1 MFSNLHFHLPNHFSR
16 TQRSFAVLTAV
27 TTFFAFQQPAVL
39 ADALQTGQAS
49 VQAQASAC
57 GKDPEKTI
65 DPLGEPRVVMKH
77 DALMYVLDE
86 TGMIPGGN
94 NSAYGLYRDD
104 TRTLSKLR
112 YVLNGQAPELLSKDV
127 KGFAATFI
135 YGIRQNKKDADR
147 SIVLRRDVA
156 MYQGISERITVTNY
170 SPEELNAVVSICTNA
185 DFKDMFEVRGF
196 QSKEKPRNIDTTT
209 GAYLRYG
216 YAADNVYTVLN
227 VASQPSAT
235 ISPGGFNWNV
245 RLKPGQSSTSEL
257 TITSLADTSSVN
269 EKESQT
275 WTYDVRLE
283 QANNSF
289 QKWLADCAQI
299 STDNAAFNKMLD
311 QAYLD
316 LYLLRQPVRGGTA
329 LTAGLPWYAVPFGR
343 DQAITGLQTVLFM
356 PKTSKEILLM
366 LAAYQGTKK
375 NTQTDEAPGKIM
387 HELRTGELATKG
399 IVPFHPYYGTIDA
412 TPLWVMLL
420 RKYLQCTGDMDTV
433 NKLLP
438 NLDRAVTYLLDASSE
453 GFLTYG
459 GEGALANQCWKDS
472 GNSMMHS
479 DGKLASA
486 PIAAC
491 EVQGYLYKALKD
503 AGYIYGMFGKIE
515 KNKQLEARA
524 QKLKTDFNAA
534 FWMPGKNYY
543 AMALAGGGKQC
554 DVVASNPGQ
563 LLMSGIIAEE
573 KKEAV
578 CKTLME
584 SHLFNGWGIRT
595 LSSHEFSYNPVSYHN
610 GSVWPHDNAMIA
622 FGLAANNH
630 KEDAGR
636 VFSGL
641 IDAGVA
647 FGDNRLPEL
656 FCGFERA
663 AGAPPVSYPVSC
675 VPQAWA
681 SGCLFQML
689 EACSGIDVEGA
700 QGQLNVKRP
709 YLPSFIHQINVKSL
723 PTGRGKADF
732 GLKKTANGFSTTGF
746 RTEGGVNF
754 HMDSGVSVGPEPENA
769 SSPRQTP

>member
-1 MFSNLHFHLPNHFSR
+1 MKVAYSNSHFLLHRELYFFR
-16 TQRSFAVLTAV
+16 QVFAIVLIF
-27 TTFFAFQQPAVL
+27 TTLITLRQPAF
-39 ADALQTGQAS
+39 ADDS
-49 VQAQASAC
+49 VQKTTVQIHESAC
-57 GKDPEKTI
+57 GKDPEKTV
-65 DPLGEPRVVMKH
+65 DPLSEPRIVMKH

-86 TGMIPGGN
+86 SGMIPGSN

-112 YVLNGQAPELLSKDV
+112 YVLNGQAPELLTKNV
-127 KGFAATFI
+127 KGFCGTFI

-147 SIVLRRDVA
+147 SIVLRREIA
-156 MYQGISERITVTNY
+156 MYQGVSERITITNY
-170 SPEELNAVVSICTNA
+170 STEEISAVISICTNA
-185 DFKDMFEVRGF
+185 DFKDMFEIRGF
-196 QSKEKPRNIDTTT
+196 QSKEKPRSIDTTL

-216 YAADNVYTVLN
+216 YPVDKVYTELN
-227 VASQPSAT
+227 LTSQPAAVMST
-235 ISPGGFNWNV
+235 GGFNWTV
-245 RLKPGQSSTSEL
+245 KLKPGQSSSSEL
-257 TITSLADTSSVN
+257 TISSLSSASSVS

-275 WTYDVRLE
+275 WSYDARLE

-289 QKWLADCAQI
+289 QKWLSDCGQI
-299 STDNAAFNKMLD
+299 TTDNTEFNKMLD

-316 LYLLRQPVRGGTA
+316 LYLLRQPVKGGTA

-366 LAAYQGTKK
+366 LAAYQGSKK
-375 NTQTDEAPGKIM
+375 NAETDEAPGKIM

-412 TPLWVMLL
+412 TPLWVMLM

-433 NKLLP
+433 SKLLP
-438 NLDRAVTYLLDASSE
+438 NLDRAVAYLLDASSK

-472 GNSMMHS
+472 GNSMMYS
-479 DGKLASA
+479 DGKLANA

-491 EVQGYLYKALKD
+491 EVQGYLYKALVD
-503 AGYIYGMFGKIE
+503 AGFIYGMFGKVD
-515 KNKQLEARA
+515 KHKQLEARA
-524 QKLKTDFNAA
+524 QKLKEDFNTA
-534 FWMPGKNYY
+534 FWMPSKNYY
-543 AMALAGGGKQC
+543 AMALSAGGKQC

-563 LLMSGIIAEE
+563 LLISGIVADD

-595 LSSHEFSYNPVSYHN
+595 LSSNEVAYNPVSYHN
-610 GSVWPHDNAMIA
+610 GSIWPHDNAIIA
-622 FGLAANNH
+622 SGLAANDH

-641 IDAGVA
+641 FDAGTA

-656 FCGFERA
+656 FCGFTRA
-663 AGAPPVSYPVSC
+663 KGAPPVSYPVSC

-681 SGCLFQML
+681 SGCLFQL
-689 EACSGIDVEGA
+689 VEACIGIDVEGA
-700 QGQLNVKRP
+700 QGQLNIKRP
-709 YLPSFIHQINVKSL
+709 FMPSFIHQVNIKSL

-732 GLKKTANGFSTTGF
+732 GLKKTSNGFSITGF
-746 RTEGGVNF
+746 RSEGGVNF
-754 HMDSGVSVGPEPENA
+754 HMDSGLTVGPEKTTAP
-769 SSPRQTP
+769 